1 MIQGIIIQGTTP
13 EHEFVLPFDTSL
25 IKELRISYG
34 QKGREVIVKYDE
46 DCAFNGKTIKM
57 SLTQED
63 TFMLNPKL
71 IVDVQLRVL
80 TKSNQIHTNDDDIQL
95 RVKGSLNSEVLS

>member
-1 MIQGIIIQGTTP
+1 MIQGVIIQGTTP
-13 EHEFVLPFDTSL
+13 EHEFTLPFDTSL

-46 DCAFNGKTIKM
+46 DCTYNGNVITV

-63 TFMLNPKL
+63 TFMFNPKL
-71 IVDVQLRVL
+71 FVDVQFRVL
-80 TKSNQIHTNDDDIQL
+80 TKNNQIHSNDDDIQL

>member
-13 EHEFVLPFDTSL
+13 EHEFTLPFDTSL

-34 QKGREVIVKYDE
+34 QKGKEVLVKYDE
-46 DCAFNGKTIKM
+46 DCIYNGNVIKV

-71 IVDVQLRVL
+71 LVDVQLRVL
-80 TKSNQIHTNDDDIQL
+80 TKNDQIHINDDDIQL

>member
-1 MIQGIIIQGTTP
+1 MVQGVIIQGTTP
-13 EHEFVLPFDTSL
+13 EHEFTLPFDTSL

-46 DCAFNGKTIKM
+46 DCTYNDNVITV

-63 TFMLNPKL
+63 TFMFNSKL
-71 IVDVQLRVL
+71 LVDVQFRVL
-80 TKSNQIHTNDDDIQL
+80 TKNGQIHGNDDDIQL